1 MENYIKAVLYA
12 YPYLQE
18 TTRAYQAHI
27 KTQALFSCDGKM
39 GVEKLAEYLAEEIL
53 RKRRLLWVKETVE
66 GVLDACNG
74 WERAMVEVLFFGRKC
89 ARKLLIEKY
98 AGQGADLAYWR
109 RCIRGQYQKEL
120 LQKVEH
126 GLQNAGLTEELF
138 HKELL
143 EIELLRKSFK
153 YVLKKEEREKKAH
166 SSGS

>member
-18 TTRAYQAHI
+18 TTRAYQVHI
-27 KTQALFSCDGKM
+27 RTQALFSCDGRM
-39 GVEKLAEYLAEEIL
+39 QVEKLAEYLAEEIL

-66 GVLDACNG
+66 GVLATCNG

-98 AGQGADLAYWR
+98 AEQDADLAYWR
-109 RCIRGQYQKEL
+109 RCIRGQYQQTL
-120 LQKVEH
+120 LQKVERR
-126 GLQNAGLTEELF
+126 LQRAGLTEELF

-153 YVLKKEEREKKAH
+153 YVLKKEEQAKRDH

>member
-98 AGQGADLAYWR
+98 QDRAQTWPIGDAVYVGNIKR
-109 RCIRGQYQKEL
+109 RC
-120 LQKVEH
+120 
-126 GLQNAGLTEELF
+126 
-138 HKELL
+138 
-143 EIELLRKSFK
+143 FK
-153 YVLKKEEREKKAH
+153 KWSTGCRTQ
-166 SSGS
+166 G